1 MHFLSELLDFF
12 VESAILYD
20 EGGGPVNKNR
30 ISKKIIWFLGSLLL
44 ASWVST
50 GPEAVADELTIP
62 SEQAE
67 KPPKKIQGRT
77 YTVQKG
83 DTLWGISSNLLKDP
97 FYWPKLWKTN
107 KFIPNPD
114 LIYPGN
120 VIVLPTE
127 EEIREAL
134 KKLKE
139 EAAPPIVEEKA
150 PEAVVPP
157 APVQPPMVEAVA
169 PPPEIK
175 PPAKPPVLDKDLI
188 LSSGYILRGVGSGGK
203 VIASKDSKEMYS
215 EQDTIYLLPN
225 TRPNVGD
232 RLTAYRVVRPVFHP
246 KTGQYLGDL
255 IRILGTMEVTDV
267 QDKTATAVVS
277 KSYDVIT
284 KGDPYIPYQPTEQV
298 AVEVSESQS
307 GPRLDGYIVEVKET
321 RQSQGQFDVVYIDK
335 GRRDGLLVGRNF
347 LIFREGEKTPF
358 ASPGGGVRLPR
369 RRVGELQVI
378 AVQDET
384 AVARVVKSSEPITR
398 GDMVETQ

>member
-1 MHFLSELLDFF
+1 M
-12 VESAILYD
+12 
-20 EGGGPVNKNR
+20 NKNQAP
-30 ISKKIIWFLGSLLL
+30 KKIMWFLGSLLL
-44 ASWVST
+44 ASWVLN
-50 GPEAVADELTIP
+50 GPGALADELTIP

-67 KPPKKIQGRT
+67 KPSEKLQGRT

-83 DTLWGISSNLLKDP
+83 DTLWGISSNFLQDP
-97 FYWPKLWKTN
+97 FYWPKLWKEN
-107 KFIPNPD
+107 KFILNPD

-139 EAAPPIVEEKA
+139 EEVAPPKVEEKA
-150 PEAVVPP
+150 PEAVAPP
-157 APVQPPMVEAVA
+157 VPVQPPTVEEVA

-175 PPAKPPVLDKDLI
+175 PPAKPPLLDKDLI
-188 LSSGYILRGVGSGGK
+188 LSSGYILRGVGPSGK
-203 VIASKDSKEMYS
+203 VIASKDTKEMYS
-215 EQDTIYLLPN
+215 ELDTIYLLPS

-232 RLTAYRVVRPVFHP
+232 RLTAYRVVRKVFHP
-246 KTGQYLGDL
+246 KTSEYLGEL
-255 IRILGTMEVTDV
+255 IRILGTMEVTEV

-284 KGDPYIPYQPTEQV
+284 KGDPYIPYQPLEP
-298 AVEVSESQS
+298 AALEVSETQS

-321 RQSQGQFDVVYIDK
+321 RVSQAQFDVVFIDK
-335 GRRDGLLVGRNF
+335 GRRDGVLIGRNF
-347 LIFREGEKTPF
+347 LIFREGEKTPL

-369 RRVGELQVI
+369 RKVGELQVI

-398 GDMVETQ
+398 GDIVETPEPR

>member
-1 MHFLSELLDFF
+1 M
-12 VESAILYD
+12 
-20 EGGGPVNKNR
+20 NKNR
-30 ISKKIIWFLGSLLL
+30 TTKKIIWFLGSLLL
-44 ASWVST
+44 AFWVLTRPS
-50 GPEAVADELTIP
+50 AVADELTIP

-67 KPPKKIQGRT
+67 KPPEKMQGRT

-83 DTLWGISSNLLKDP
+83 DTLWGISSNFLKDP
-97 FYWPKLWKTN
+97 FYWPKLWKEN

-139 EAAPPIVEEKA
+139 EAAPPTPPTVQEKA

-157 APVQPPMVEAVA
+157 VPVQPPMVEEVA

-175 PPAKPPVLDKDLI
+175 PPAKPPMLDKDLI
-188 LSSGYILRGVGSGGK
+188 LSSGYILRGVGPSGK
-203 VIASKDSKEMYS
+203 VIASNEAKEMYS
-215 EQDTIYLLPN
+215 EHDTIYLLPS

-232 RLTAYRVVRPVFHP
+232 RLTAFRVVRPVFHP

-267 QDKTATAVVS
+267 QGKTATAVVS

-284 KGDPYIPYQPTEQV
+284 KGDPYIPYQPLES
-298 AVEVSESQS
+298 AALEVGESQS
-307 GPRLDGYIVEVKET
+307 GPRLDGYIVEVKEMKV
-321 RQSQGQFDVVYIDK
+321 SNAQFDVVYIDK
-335 GRRDGLLVGRNF
+335 GRRDGLLIGRNF
-347 LIFREGEKTPF
+347 LIFREGEKTPLAF
-358 ASPGGGVRLPR
+358 PGGEVQLPR

-398 GDMVETQ
+398 GDMVETP